1 MNTNDFYELK
11 KSYDTSQMPEK
22 EVIKMKEK
30 MNQAKAEKK
39 NKHNKTI
46 ITRIW
51 VGAAAAIAAFVIL
64 PNTSPSVAY
73 AMEQIPLLGNL
84 IEVVTFRD
92 YQYSSDRNN
101 ADVNVPQLV
110 PETVASTEKTT
121 EDPVGENLKKSTDE
135 INAEIEKI
143 TDQIVSEFEES
154 RKEEEGYQEVVVKHE
169 VISTTD
175 DYFTL
180 KLMCYQAAGS
190 GAEWDYYYTIDLKT
204 GERLTLSDLF
214 QSGADYITP
223 ISENIKEQMQQQ
235 MAEDDGKMY
244 WVDNAEVPE
253 WNFDKITDE
262 TSFYLDSDGHLVICF
277 NEGDVAP
284 MYMGCVQF
292 VIPDEVGADIRK

>member
-101 ADVNVPQLV
+101 ADVNVPKLV

-143 TDQIVSEFEES
+143 SDSLIAEF
-154 RKEEEGYQEVVVKHE
+154 KQNMNNEGYQDIMIKHE
-169 VISTTD
+169 VINTTD

-190 GAEWDYYYTIDLKT
+190 GYEMDYYYTIDLKT
-204 GERLTLSDLF
+204 GERLALKDLLKR
-214 QSGADYITP
+214 DLT
-223 ISENIKEQMQQQ
+223 ISLRSVKTSNPRCAVRWMP
-235 MAEDDGKMY
+235 MKMSPTG
-244 WVDNAEVPE
+244 W
-253 WNFDKITDE
+253 
-262 TSFYLDSDGHLVICF
+262 
-277 NEGDVAP
+277 
-284 MYMGCVQF
+284 M
-292 VIPDEVGADIRK
+292 IRKFLNGTLPPLTMTLPSILMLTEISSSASTRAMSVRCLWVLWNLRSRTM

>member
-1 MNTNDFYELK
+1 MNTNDFYQLK

-143 TDQIVSEFEES
+143 SDSLIAEF
-154 RKEEEGYQEVVVKHE
+154 KQNMNNEGYQDIMIKHE
-169 VISTTD
+169 VINTTD

-190 GAEWDYYYTIDLKT
+190 GYEMDYPDVKSMIRCAISTS
-204 GERLTLSDLF
+204 RPSTLRTTVRFS
-214 QSGADYITP
+214 SKVSV
-223 ISENIKEQMQQQ
+223 ISL
-235 MAEDDGKMY
+235 ASS
-244 WVDNAEVPE
+244 
-253 WNFDKITDE
+253 T
-262 TSFYLDSDGHLVICF
+262 
-277 NEGDVAP
+277 
-284 MYMGCVQF
+284 
-292 VIPDEVGADIRK
+292 EVGLITHTCIPPGPVCFFDGRIGVTLDEDFTGVSFGRSES

>member
-101 ADVNVPQLV
+101 ADVNVPKLV

-143 TDQIVSEFEES
+143 SDSLIAEF
-154 RKEEEGYQEVVVKHE
+154 KQNMNNEGYQDIMIKHE
-169 VISTTD
+169 VINTTD

-190 GAEWDYYYTIDLKT
+190 GYEMDYYYTIDLKT
-204 GERLTLSDLF
+204 GERLALKDLF
-214 QSGADYITP
+214 KEGSDYITP
-223 ISENIKEQMQQQ
+223 ISENIKSRCAGRWMP
-235 MAEDDGKMY
+235 MKMSPTG
-244 WVDNAEVPE
+244 W
-253 WNFDKITDE
+253 
-262 TSFYLDSDGHLVICF
+262 
-277 NEGDVAP
+277 
-284 MYMGCVQF
+284 M
-292 VIPDEVGADIRK
+292 IRKFLNGTLPPLTMTLPSILMLTEISSSASTRAMSVRCLWVLWNLRSRTM

>member
-1 MNTNDFYELK
+1 
-11 KSYDTSQMPEK
+11 
-22 EVIKMKEK
+22 MKEK

-64 PNTSPSVAY
+64 PNTSPSIAY

-101 ADVNVPQLV
+101 ADVNVPKLV

-143 TDQIVSEFEES
+143 SDSLIAEF
-154 RKEEEGYQEVVVKHE
+154 KQNMNNEGYQDIMIKHE
-169 VISTTD
+169 VINTTD

-190 GAEWDYYYTIDLKT
+190 GYEMDYYYTIDLKT
-204 GERLTLSDLF
+204 GERLALKDLLKR
-214 QSGADYITP
+214 DLT
-223 ISENIKEQMQQQ
+223 ISPRSVKTSNPRCAVRWMP
-235 MAEDDGKMY
+235 MKMSPTG
-244 WVDNAEVPE
+244 W
-253 WNFDKITDE
+253 
-262 TSFYLDSDGHLVICF
+262 
-277 NEGDVAP
+277 
-284 MYMGCVQF
+284 M
-292 VIPDEVGADIRK
+292 IRKFLNGTLPPLTMTLPSILMLTEISSSASTRAMSVRCLWVLWNLRSRTM

>member
-1 MNTNDFYELK
+1 
-11 KSYDTSQMPEK
+11 
-22 EVIKMKEK
+22 MKEK

-101 ADVNVPQLV
+101 ADVNVPKLV

-143 TDQIVSEFEES
+143 SDSLIAEF
-154 RKEEEGYQEVVVKHE
+154 KQNMNNEGYQDIMIKHE
-169 VISTTD
+169 VINTTD

-190 GAEWDYYYTIDLKT
+190 GDEMDYYYTIDLKT
-204 GERLTLSDLF
+204 GERLALKDLLKR
-214 QSGADYITP
+214 DLT
-223 ISENIKEQMQQQ
+223 ISLRSVKTSNPRCASRWMP
-235 MAEDDGKMY
+235 MKMSPTG
-244 WVDNAEVPE
+244 W
-253 WNFDKITDE
+253 
-262 TSFYLDSDGHLVICF
+262 
-277 NEGDVAP
+277 
-284 MYMGCVQF
+284 M
-292 VIPDEVGADIRK
+292 IRKFLNGTLPPLTMTLPSILMLTEISSSASTRAMSVRCLWVLWNLRSRTM